1 MKTCQKCKN
10 GHDTKFKNCEPC
22 RIKERAQRAAKK
34 EQEIQEQ
41 KDLREKL
48 IELKKEAKFIEENKC
63 YACLEQQ
70 KIQHKI
76 DQKAYD
82 KRLLA
87 NAVRD
92 LVCHYCQHSDLA
104 VDGDDTFCVKCGA
117 SQSPSVSYEKYSY
130 SN

>member
-1 MKTCQKCKN
+1 MNLNVNKSELLEMCLELVGYDEHK
-10 GHDTKFKNCEPC
+10 
-22 RIKERAQRAAKK
+22 AKK
-34 EQEIQEQ
+34 VEIAQIR
-41 KDLREKL
+41 KMKLNDLRKK
-48 IELKKEAKFIEENKC
+48 ITELEKEAKFIEENKC
-63 YACLEQQ
+63 KACLEQQ
-70 KIQHKI
+70 KIQRKI

-117 SQSPSVSYEKYSY
+117 LQDPSVSCDKYPH
-130 SN
+130 